1 MDVWFSKHWNKIF
14 QFVEAYNG
22 HQTQLPDH
30 FRVVHVTL
38 KVLLGRS
45 LGWDGPSCLMWE
57 ASRTVGK
64 GSACGIPPPAFI
76 EAFIRVLC
84 ACLAL
89 VTGWYTETRQVCNIY
104 F

>member
-38 KVLLGRS
+38 KVLLG
-45 LGWDGPSCLMWE
+45 
-57 ASRTVGK
+57 
-64 GSACGIPPPAFI
+64 
-76 EAFIRVLC
+76 
-84 ACLAL
+84 
-89 VTGWYTETRQVCNIY
+89 
-104 F
+104 